1 MNATLRLGLIG
12 LSITLAL
19 NVFGVLVL
27 RQVAAQVF
35 IDGWWSVWFPSFIVW
50 FVIAMSG
57 LGPQSGV
64 REGRDPKH
72 SRTMESD

>member
-27 RQVAAQVF
+27 GQAAARVF
-35 IDGWWSVWFPSFIVW
+35 TDGWWSVWFPSFIVW
-50 FVIAMSG
+50 FVIAMSR
-57 LGPQSGV
+57 LGPQSGR

-72 SRTMESD
+72 S